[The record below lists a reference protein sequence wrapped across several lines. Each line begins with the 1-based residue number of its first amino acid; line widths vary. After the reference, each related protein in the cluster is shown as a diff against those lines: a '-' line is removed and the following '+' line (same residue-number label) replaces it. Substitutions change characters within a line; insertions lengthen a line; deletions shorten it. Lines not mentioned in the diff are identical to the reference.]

1 MDSPASTTEVFL
13 GKETVIASAAMRELT
28 RLVQKLAPTTAT
40 VLITGETGTGKEHVA
55 RALHHYSLR
64 NGRPWVDVNCG
75 CLPDQLMESELFGYE
90 KGAFSSALGAKPGLF
105 ELAHTGTIFL
115 DEVGELDPR
124 MQVKL
129 LRVLDRAPYYRLGG
143 VKKIEVDVRV
153 LAATNFVLN
162 EAVAAGKFRR
172 DLYHRLAQLTIRVPP
187 LRKRREEIAPLAQY
201 FVRQIKDDYS
211 FEEDAVDAL
220 ENWKWPGN
228 VRELRNVVTNAA
240 VLSESREISCGALPP
255 DIRNAQ
261 SGRPATK
268 VGELQDLEKKA
279 ILDALVRAGGH
290 HRRAAEILGISRRT
304 LGRRLKNYRME
315 EATAECVR

>member
-1 MDSPASTTEVFL
+1 MDCAACTTEVFL

-28 RLVQKLAPTTAT
+28 RLVQKVAPTPAT

-55 RALHHYSLR
+55 RAIHHYSLR

-90 KGAFSSALGAKPGLF
+90 KGAFSGALSAKPGLF

-129 LRVLDRAPYYRLGG
+129 LRVLDGAPYYRLGG

-153 LAATNFVLN
+153 VAATNFVLD

-172 DLYHRLAQLTIRVPP
+172 DLYHRVAQLTVRVPP
-187 LRKRREEIAPLAQY
+187 LRERREEIAPLAEY
-201 FVRQIKDDYS
+201 FVRRIKENYRIQDH
-211 FEEDAVDAL
+211 ALRTL

-240 VLSESREISCGALPP
+240 VLSDSPEISYAVLPA
-255 DIRNAQ
+255 DIRNGQNGGPA
-261 SGRPATK
+261 GRD
-268 VGELQDLEKKA
+268 GELQDLEKKA
-279 ILDALVRAGGH
+279 ILDALVRVGGH

-304 LGRRLKNYRME
+304 LGRRLKDYRME
-315 EATAECVR
+315 EATV